1 MKNFKEDFPYFR
13 AHPNWVYFDSGAT
26 ALKPQSVIDAES
38 NYYVNVGA
46 NPHAFDYLSA
56 VEANEVL
63 DTVRVQT
70 QAFIHARSKEEI
82 VFTSGAT
89 FSLNLV
95 ANGLKNFLNPGD
107 EIWISAL
114 EHSSNSLP
122 WIVLAN
128 EKNLVIRELPLSTD
142 FTIDVD
148 KLSNEI
154 TAKAKVFAFA
164 SITNTIGAINDLAK
178 ISQAI
183 RAKNPEAIIVVDAT
197 QSVAHEPIDV
207 QKVDVDFLAFSAHKM
222 YGPFGVGVLYGKSQ
236 WLAQIPPLTY
246 GGGNNTVIDLKTLTY
261 ELTPV
266 PSRFEAG
273 SPNIAGIAAFGATL
287 DFLNQIGFSAIEA
300 HEKDLKNYL
309 VEQFESKHLAQQVE
323 AYNLEIP
330 GPTFIFN
337 VKGLNPQDV
346 AAFLAEDYLIA
357 TRSGAHCARTIH
369 DRHFKHSV
377 RVTFG
382 LYNTRED
389 IDRLIEAL
397 SHLENVFDHLTR

>member
-1 MKNFKEDFPYFR
+1 
-13 AHPNWVYFDSGAT
+13 
-26 ALKPQSVIDAES
+26 
-38 NYYVNVGA
+38 
-46 NPHAFDYLSA
+46 
-56 VEANEVL
+56 
-63 DTVRVQT
+63 
-70 QAFIHARSKEEI
+70 
-82 VFTSGAT
+82 
-89 FSLNLV
+89 
-95 ANGLKNFLNPGD
+95 
-107 EIWISAL
+107 
-114 EHSSNSLP
+114 
-122 WIVLAN
+122 LAQEN
-128 EKNLVIRELPLSTD
+128 NLVIRELPLSTD

-246 GGGNNTVIDLKTLTY
+246 GGGNNTVIDLKTLSY

-287 DFLNQIGFSAIEA
+287 DFLNQIGFSTIEA
-300 HEKDLKNYL
+300 HEKELKNYL

>member
-1 MKNFKEDFPYFR
+1 MKNFKEDFPYFH

-26 ALKPQSVIDAES
+26 ALKPQSVIEAES

-46 NPHAFDYLSA
+46 NPHAFDYLAA

-63 DTVRVQT
+63 DTVRKQA
-70 QAFIHARSKEEI
+70 QAFIHAKNKEEI
-82 VFTSGAT
+82 IFTSGAT

-122 WIVLAN
+122 WIVLAK
-128 EKNLVIRELPLSTD
+128 EKGLVIRELSLSAD
-142 FTIDVD
+142 FTIDLA
-148 KLSNEI
+148 KLSPQI

-164 SITNTIGAINDLAK
+164 SITNTIGAINDLAA
-178 ISQAI
+178 ISKAI
-183 RAKNPEAIIVVDAT
+183 RAKNPDAIIVVDAT
-197 QSVAHEPIDV
+197 QSVAHEPVDV
-207 QKVDVDFLAFSAHKM
+207 QAVDVDFLAFSAHKM
-222 YGPFGVGVLYGKSQ
+222 YGPFGVGVLYGKSKF
-236 WLAQIPPLTY
+236 LDQIPPLTY
-246 GGGNNTVIDLKTLTY
+246 GGGNNTVIDLKTLDY

-266 PSRFEAG
+266 PARFEAG

-287 DFLNQIGFSAIEA
+287 DFINQIGFEVLEA
-300 HEKDLKNYL
+300 HEKDLKAYL
-309 VEQFESKHLAQQVE
+309 VEQFKAKDLAQKVE

-346 AAFLAEDYLIA
+346 AAFLAEDYFIA
-357 TRSGAHCARTIH
+357 TRSGAHCARTIS
-369 DRHFKHSV
+369 DTHFKHSV

-382 LYNTRED
+382 IYNTRED